1 MTSGNHRRV
10 PLAIPFLAGAE
21 AANVRR
27 AVESTWISSN
37 GEFLK
42 SFEMEFPLVA
52 GTDHALAV
60 SNGTVALHLALL
72 ALGAGP
78 GDEVIV
84 PSLTYIATA
93 NTVRYVGA
101 EPVFVDVD
109 PTTWCIDVDQVEAAI
124 THRTVGVIPV
134 DLYGHPAD
142 YDPLEDL
149 ARKHGI
155 WILEDAAEAPFA
167 TYRGRPAGSFGVAS
181 TFSFYGNKV
190 LTSGEG
196 GAVASSDAALVA
208 KMRLIRGQGMDPQRR
223 YYFPIIG
230 HNFRLTNVAAAIL
243 CGQLENQATILAN
256 RRKVYSWYDE
266 ELTGLPG
273 ISLQPCA
280 AWAELSPWLYS
291 VLVNEES
298 AMVRDE
304 LASSLE
310 RRGVETRPF
319 FVPIHSLP
327 PYRSSRALD
336 MTETDRLAHQGINLP
351 THPGLT
357 RDDVAYVAECIREAS
372 KGD

>member
-1 MTSGNHRRV
+1 MNSGNQRRV
-10 PLAIPFLAGAE
+10 PLAVPFLAGNE
-21 AANVRR
+21 ATNVQR

-37 GEFLK
+37 GKFLN
-42 SFEMEFPLVA
+42 SFEKEFPRVA

-84 PSLTYIATA
+84 PSMTYIATA

-109 PTTWCIDVDQVEAAI
+109 PTTWCIDVDQIEAAI
-124 THRTVGVIPV
+124 TDRTVGVIPV

-167 TYRGRPAGSFGVAS
+167 TYKGRPAGSFGVAS

-208 KMRLIRGQGMDPQRR
+208 KMRLIRGQGMDPLRR

-256 RRKVYSWYDE
+256 RRRVYSWYEE

-273 ISLQPCA
+273 ISLQPRA

-291 VLVNEES
+291 VLVTEEAAIS
-298 AMVRDE
+298 RDE

-310 RRGVETRPF
+310 GRGVETRPF

-327 PYRSSRALD
+327 PYASSRALD
-336 MTETDRLAHQGINLP
+336 MTETDRLARQGINLP
-351 THPGLT
+351 THPALT
-357 RDDVAYVAECIREAS
+357 RDDIA
-372 KGD
+372 

>member
-1 MTSGNHRRV
+1 MNSGNRRRV
-10 PLAIPFLAGAE
+10 PLAIPFLAGSE
-21 AANVRR
+21 AANVQQ

-37 GEFLK
+37 GKYLK
-42 SFEMEFPLVA
+42 LFEEEFPVVA
-52 GTDHALAV
+52 GTDQALAV

-84 PSLTYIATA
+84 PSMTYIATA

-109 PTTWCIDVDQVEAAI
+109 PTTWCIDVGQVEAAL

-142 YDPLEDL
+142 YDPLEEL

-167 TYRGRPAGSFGVAS
+167 TYKGRPVGSFGIAS

-196 GAVASSDAALVA
+196 GAVASSDTDLVA
-208 KMRLIRGQGMDPQRR
+208 TMRLIRGQGMDPALR

-243 CGQLENQATILAN
+243 CGQLENQSTILAN
-256 RRKVYSWYDE
+256 RRQVYSWYDD
-266 ELTGLPG
+266 ELQDVPG
-273 ISLQPCA
+273 ILPQPRA
-280 AWAELSPWLYS
+280 EWAELSPWLYS
-291 VLVNEES
+291 VLVSEKS
-298 AMVRDE
+298 PVSRDE
-304 LASSLE
+304 LAASLE
-310 RRGVETRPF
+310 ERGVETRPF

-327 PYRSSRALD
+327 PYASSRALD
-336 MTETDRLAHQGINLP
+336 MTETDRLARQGINLP
-351 THPGLT
+351 THPALT
-357 RDDVAYVAECIREAS
+357 GEDVAYVAECIREAS
-372 KGD
+372 KGA

>member
-1 MTSGNHRRV
+1 MNSGSQRRV
-10 PLAIPFLAGAE
+10 PLAIPFLSGSE
-21 AANVRR
+21 AANVQR

-37 GEFLK
+37 GKFLK
-42 SFEMEFPLVA
+42 SFEEEFPKVA

-60 SNGTVALHLALL
+60 SNGTVALHLSLL

-84 PSLTYIATA
+84 PSMTYIATA

-109 PTTWCIDVDQVEAAI
+109 PTTWCIDVDQVEAAV
-124 THRTVGVIPV
+124 TDRTVGIIPV

-142 YDPLEDL
+142 YDQLEVL

-167 TYRGRPAGSFGVAS
+167 TYKGRPAGSFGVAS

-196 GAVASSDAALVA
+196 GAVASSDTDLVA
-208 KMRLIRGQGMDPQRR
+208 RMRQIRGQGMDPERR
-223 YYFPIIG
+223 YYFPIMG

-243 CGQLENQATILAN
+243 CGQLENQSTILAN
-256 RRKVYSWYDE
+256 RRQVYSWYDE
-266 ELTGLPG
+266 ELKGLPG
-273 ISLQPCA
+273 ISLQPRA
-280 AWAELSPWLYS
+280 DWAELSPWLYS
-291 VLVNEES
+291 VLITEES
-298 AMVRDE
+298 AISRDG

-310 RRGVETRPF
+310 EKGVETRPF

-327 PYRSSRALD
+327 PYASSRALD
-336 MTETDRLAHQGINLP
+336 MTETDRLARQGVNLP
-351 THPGLT
+351 THPALT
-357 RDDVAYVAECIREAS
+357 RDDVAYVAECLREAS
-372 KGD
+372 RGA

>member
-1 MTSGNHRRV
+1 MNSRIQTRV
-10 PLAIPFLAGAE
+10 PLAIPFLRGSE
-21 AANVRR
+21 AANVQR

-42 SFEMEFPLVA
+42 QFEAAFPRVA

-78 GDEVIV
+78 GDEVVV
-84 PSLTYIATA
+84 PSMTYIATA

-109 PTTWCIDVDQVEAAI
+109 PTTWCLDVDQVEAAV
-124 THRTVGVIPV
+124 TDRTVGIIPV

-149 ARKHGI
+149 AQKRGL

-167 TYRGRPAGSFGVAS
+167 TYKGRPAGSFGVAS

-196 GAVASSDAALVA
+196 GAVASSDADLVA
-208 KMRLIRGQGMDPQRR
+208 KMRLIRGQGMDPERR

-243 CGQLENQATILAN
+243 CGQLENQSTILAN
-256 RRKVYSWYDE
+256 RKQVYSWYDD
-266 ELTGLPG
+266 ELNGLRG
-273 ISLQPCA
+273 ISLQPRA
-280 AWAELSPWLYS
+280 PWAELSPWLYS
-291 VLVNEES
+291 VLITEEF
-298 AMVRDE
+298 AVTRDQ
-304 LASSLE
+304 LAGALE
-310 RRGVETRPF
+310 QRGVETRPF

-327 PYRSSRALD
+327 PYLSSRALD
-336 MTETDRLAHQGINLP
+336 MTVTDRLALQGINLP
-351 THPGLT
+351 THPALT

-372 KGD
+372 KGA